1 MKTSS
6 IRNKHQLLR
15 NSQQIRNVSDNQPSY
30 YSSAQSISERPN
42 NRNSQES
49 HFNNTNEESN
59 LQAARYPSNPT
70 SQSYASRRRQRNDLN
85 TGYEDGRDSL
95 SLTSPSSLRFQ
106 PSPAGYS
113 PHSRP
118 VRSDLNDSDEG
129 NIDIRSFKRKTDVTQ
144 SQSELP
150 TKDYIK
156 LEKEI
161 TDLKNE
167 VLRRLHKQTSAQK
180 LAARAAIN
188 ELSSSSTSP
197 ERTKR
202 MNIDNKSG
210 VYERKRPKD
219 LERNKSDSKIKIY
232 DGDELLTADTRTK
245 EDVSR
250 KLEEEER
257 IIEKNIEGLSNAV
270 KRKERG
276 QEKKYLDLKAK
287 FKELKSILRSYVNRV
302 IDLEDIIKKKDDII
316 NDCEVQIRTSQKKLQ
331 KTNDAVE
338 ELRSREEGPGSII
351 DLKSKIQ
358 ELKEAEESSQSQL
371 QAISVENGRLK
382 SELEDFIGRE
392 ASLKEKQDAFHK
404 DVDHL
409 KRELNAKEAVI
420 NTYENERADR
430 GGQAKLLKEELEKV
444 RSERDRLERRLEES
458 SRGKQDFES
467 EIVKYKKKT
476 DEEVR
481 LVLEERAEEL
491 NARREK
497 AREYKAKALEYEKQL
512 NKALEEKKFAGFEID
527 KLVGQKTSL
536 ERDVYKARDEVKAA
550 NKEM

>member
-15 NSQQIRNVSDNQPSY
+15 NSQQIPSHNENQPY
-30 YSSAQSISERPN
+30 YHSSTKSTTERPN

-49 HFNNTNEESN
+49 HFNHTNEESH
-59 LQAARYPSNPT
+59 LQAARHTSNAT
-70 SQSYASRRRQRNDLN
+70 SQSYSSRRRQPRNEYT
-85 TGYEDGRDSL
+85 TGYEDGLDSL

-118 VRSDLNDSDEG
+118 ARSGQNDSDEG
-129 NIDIRSFKRKTDVTQ
+129 NIDIRSFKKRTEVTQ

-180 LAARAAIN
+180 LAVRAAIN
-188 ELSSSSTSP
+188 ESSSSSTSP

-202 MNIDNKSG
+202 VTTTNVDKAG
-210 VYERKRPKD
+210 GYERKRPSE
-219 LERNKSDSKIKIY
+219 LGRNKSDSKIKIY
-232 DGDELLTADTRTK
+232 DGDELLTADTRTN
-245 EDVSR
+245 EDFAR
-250 KLEEEER
+250 NLEEEER
-257 IIEKNIEGLSNAV
+257 IIEKNIEGLSIAV

-276 QEKKYLDLKAK
+276 HEKKYLDLKAK
-287 FKELKSILRSYVNRV
+287 FKELKNILRSYVNRV

-316 NDCEVQIRTSQKKLQ
+316 NDCEVQIKTSQKKLQ
-331 KTNDAVE
+331 KSNDTVE
-338 ELRSREEGPGSII
+338 ELRSREG
-351 DLKSKIQ
+351 
-358 ELKEAEESSQSQL
+358 
-371 QAISVENGRLK
+371 VENGRLRT
-382 SELEDFIGRE
+382 ELEDFIARE
-392 ASLKEKQDAFHK
+392 ASLKDKEDAFHK
-404 DVDHL
+404 DIDHL
-409 KRELNAKEAVI
+409 RRELNAKEAVI
-420 NTYENERADR
+420 ATYENERGDR
-430 GGQAKLLKEELEKV
+430 SSQVQLLKEELEKV
-444 RSERDRLERRLEES
+444 RSERDRLERRLEENS
-458 SRGKQDFES
+458 HGKKDFES
-467 EIVKYKKKT
+467 EIAKYKKKT

-481 LVLEERAEEL
+481 LILEERAEEITSKK
-491 NARREK
+491 EK

-512 NKALEEKKFAGFEID
+512 NKALEEKKFAGFEVD
-527 KLVGQKTSL
+527 KLLGQKTSL
-536 ERDVYKARDEVKAA
+536 EREAYKARDELKVA